1 MAAEPEAKD
10 QTPGASQDASGVV
23 SPQSTAAE
31 ANRNSYAPKVRKPYT
46 ITKQRE
52 RWTEEEHQRFVEA
65 LKLYGRAWR
74 QIEEHVGS
82 KTAIQ
87 IRSHAQKFFAKVTRD
102 SSVDAEGTSDPIAI
116 PPPRPKK
123 KPLHPYPR
131 KNVDR
136 ASTEVSASHQQEV
149 MNDDVFVA
157 KRENYSPTSVLSA
170 IGSDILE
177 SSSVADVHKSRLSPA
192 SCATDAFSDN
202 EEERGIRLPMK
213 PSMKFELFPK
223 ETDSTLDS
231 PYTTEAHT
239 SIKLFGKTF
248 VVRDTPKQPNEESE
262 SCSDN
267 VANATPPR
275 TNVDNMFALPWYA
288 WYTHPV
294 YTCPLALEKTNQT
307 EDSLVGSNSGSTSGL
322 NGDGRNIDV
331 VESSSPQSQKGFV
344 PYKRCLAERDDQSSM
359 SLREGRRARACS

>member
-1 MAAEPEAKD
+1 MAVEAKD

-23 SPQSTAAE
+23 SSQSTATL
-31 ANRNSYAPKVRKPYT
+31 ANGSSYAPKVRKPYT

-52 RWTEEEHQRFVEA
+52 RWTEDEHQRFVEA

-102 SSVDAEGTSDPIAI
+102 SSADAEGSSGSIAI

-123 KPLHPYPR
+123 KPVHPYPR
-131 KNVDR
+131 KTVDR
-136 ASTEVSASHQQEV
+136 ASSEVAASYQREGTN
-149 MNDDVFVA
+149 NDVSVA

-177 SSSVADVHKSRLSPA
+177 SSSVAVHKSRLSPA

-202 EEERGIRLPMK
+202 EDERGFRLPLK
-213 PSMKFELFPK
+213 SAVTFKLFPK
-223 ETDSTLDS
+223 ETESTLDS
-231 PYTTEAHT
+231 PYTTEPPT

-248 VVRDTPKQPNEESE
+248 VVRDIPKQPLQVDSSHPNEESE
-262 SCSDN
+262 SCSVDSA
-267 VANATPPR
+267 VNAIPPR
-275 TNVDNMFALPWYA
+275 SSVDNMFALPWYA
-288 WYTHPV
+288 RYSHPV
-294 YTCPLALEKTNQT
+294 CTRPLALEKTNQM
-307 EDSLVGSNSGSTSGL
+307 EGS

-331 VESSSPQSQKGFV
+331 VESSSPPGKGFV

-359 SLREGRRARACS
+359 SLLQGREGRRARVCS

>member
-1 MAAEPEAKD
+1 MAAETEAKD
-10 QTPGASQDASGVV
+10 QTPGASQDVSGVV
-23 SPQSTAAE
+23 SSQSSAAQ

-131 KNVDR
+131 KTVYR
-136 ASTEVSASHQQEV
+136 AGTEVSASHEREV
-149 MNDDVFVA
+149 TNDDFSVA

-202 EEERGIRLPMK
+202 EEERGFRLPLK

-231 PYTTEAHT
+231 PYTNEPPT

-267 VANATPPR
+267 VANAILPR
-275 TNVDNMFALPWYA
+275 SNVDNMFALPWCA
-288 WYTHPV
+288 WCTHPV
-294 YTCPLALEKTNQT
+294 YTCPWALEKTNQI
-307 EDSLVGSNSGSTSGL
+307 EGSLVGSNSGSTGGL

-331 VESSSPQSQKGFV
+331 VESSSPRSRKGFV
-344 PYKRCLAERDDQSSM
+344 PYKRCLAERDDQSST
-359 SLREGRRARACS
+359 SLREVQRARVCS